1 MNNSGDKL
9 DLSNPNPLDLII
21 DYRRILISIIAVV
34 SIVFGYFALQ
44 LKTDPSLKS
53 GLDTSSKTYEHY
65 KRFVETFG
73 NEEFT
78 LVVIKTRAGILDPQT
93 LDMVDSLTRKLEQVE
108 GVSEVISL
116 TNLRLFQERGG
127 SFGNFPLFERVQGKI
142 KPIEQNSLAN
152 LRRSLPMTNLLV
164 STDFNTIGIAIKVE
178 EKYKYEDIVYDKL
191 VRVVDQ
197 DLKGNKLAEEYRI
210 VGPPFIR
217 KAIVDYNIQT
227 GIVFGVLSMLI
238 GAIVSVY
245 VFKSLKVTLVT
256 NFILGICVLWVL
268 GLMVAMN
275 IPLNSTTALA
285 FGFVPITTIEIVIH
299 MVVRY
304 HLYHQITQNKIDA
317 LKKSVR
323 WLARPC
329 FMCVA
334 TTAVGFGTLMI
345 SSIPMVRELGFIMS
359 IGVIVAYGLAIIMTP
374 AFFSVMKTL
383 DNPESSD
390 ILVDWLERT
399 LKKIEL
405 FISARSRMIV
415 IFSLVLSAFLLAGSP
430 RIHSDA
436 QIFRMLDESTKTVQ
450 DIRFV
455 EKNLSPAQTLE
466 LFLESDPNAFKQ
478 PQMWKKVSEL
488 EKRIREI
495 PDVISTDSYESV
507 LTYLS
512 NITMDKPN
520 ETRDIYSDPNLI
532 PQLLFMTSLSAGGKR
547 ITEKYISEN
556 FDKARIS
563 ILINNS
569 PDKPIGQTISEVQG
583 IADQVMKGAG
593 KATVTGDLVLV
604 SAQTEALIDDQVE
617 SMFIAAFLITIIMMI
632 QLRSFVLGLICLI
645 PNIPPVA
652 AVFGLMGW
660 FGISLDMVTVF
671 AATVAIGLAVDNTI
685 HYMTQLKREMSFH
698 PETSI
703 EEHVFRT
710 YRFTARQI
718 ASWSVVTLLGFLALS
733 GSPFR
738 PVVFFGILGCSAITL
753 GLFGDLIFLPA
764 LILTSKK
771 IRKTITDICERE
783 QKSHISNN
791 VASP

>member
-1 MNNSGDKL
+1 
-9 DLSNPNPLDLII
+9 
-21 DYRRILISIIAVV
+21 
-34 SIVFGYFALQ
+34 
-44 LKTDPSLKS
+44 
-53 GLDTSSKTYEHY
+53 
-65 KRFVETFG
+65 
-73 NEEFT
+73 
-78 LVVIKTRAGILDPQT
+78 
-93 LDMVDSLTRKLEQVE
+93 
-108 GVSEVISL
+108 
-116 TNLRLFQERGG
+116 
-127 SFGNFPLFERVQGKI
+127 
-142 KPIEQNSLAN
+142 
-152 LRRSLPMTNLLV
+152 
-164 STDFNTIGIAIKVE
+164 
-178 EKYKYEDIVYDKL
+178 
-191 VRVVDQ
+191 
-197 DLKGNKLAEEYRI
+197 
-210 VGPPFIR
+210 
-217 KAIVDYNIQT
+217 
-227 GIVFGVLSMLI
+227 
-238 GAIVSVY
+238 
-245 VFKSLKVTLVT
+245 
-256 NFILGICVLWVL
+256 
-268 GLMVAMN
+268 
-275 IPLNSTTALA
+275 
-285 FGFVPITTIEIVIH
+285 
-299 MVVRY
+299 
-304 HLYHQITQNKIDA
+304 
-317 LKKSVR
+317 
-323 WLARPC
+323 
-329 FMCVA
+329 MCVA

-512 NITMDKPN
+512 SITMDKPN

>member
-1 MNNSGDKL
+1 
-9 DLSNPNPLDLII
+9 
-21 DYRRILISIIAVV
+21 
-34 SIVFGYFALQ
+34 
-44 LKTDPSLKS
+44 
-53 GLDTSSKTYEHY
+53 
-65 KRFVETFG
+65 
-73 NEEFT
+73 
-78 LVVIKTRAGILDPQT
+78 
-93 LDMVDSLTRKLEQVE
+93 
-108 GVSEVISL
+108 
-116 TNLRLFQERGG
+116 
-127 SFGNFPLFERVQGKI
+127 
-142 KPIEQNSLAN
+142 
-152 LRRSLPMTNLLV
+152 
-164 STDFNTIGIAIKVE
+164 
-178 EKYKYEDIVYDKL
+178 
-191 VRVVDQ
+191 
-197 DLKGNKLAEEYRI
+197 
-210 VGPPFIR
+210 
-217 KAIVDYNIQT
+217 
-227 GIVFGVLSMLI
+227 VFGVLSMLI

-405 FISARSRMIV
+405 FISARSRMVV

-478 PQMWKKVSEL
+478 PQMWKTVSEL

-583 IADQVMKGAG
+583 IADQVMNGSG

-698 PETSI
+698 PEMSI

>member
-405 FISARSRMIV
+405 FISARSRMVV

-478 PQMWKKVSEL
+478 PQMWKTVSEL

-512 NITMDKPN
+512 SITMDKPN

-698 PETSI
+698 PEMSI

>member
-78 LVVIKTRAGILDPQT
+78 LVVIKTLAGILDPQT

-152 LRRSLPMTNLLV
+152 LRQSLPMTNLLV

-390 ILVDWLERT
+390 ILVDWLERM

-478 PQMWKKVSEL
+478 PQMWKTVSEL

-583 IADQVMKGAG
+583 IADQVMNGSG

>member
-512 NITMDKPN
+512 SITMDKPN